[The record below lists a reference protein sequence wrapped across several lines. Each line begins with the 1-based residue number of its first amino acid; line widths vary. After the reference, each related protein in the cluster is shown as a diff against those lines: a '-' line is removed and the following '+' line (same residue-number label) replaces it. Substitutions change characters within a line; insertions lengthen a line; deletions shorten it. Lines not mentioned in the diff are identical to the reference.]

1 MYMFNR
7 RKVVRENE
15 DVFRFG
21 EDEDF
26 NCSAEGYP
34 PPSYY
39 WTRIDTGNRTSSGP
53 KMSIRQLTHGN
64 RLIRRTINGTYACT
78 AYNDLG
84 TIKTTVDLIVIYPP
98 NCTLAKMGE
107 QKKALVIRVFQFTK
121 ADYFLKKKLAS
132 ALAQ

>member
-1 MYMFNR
+1 MKRCKEDINVLHSTCFITCFYR

-26 NCSAEGYP
+26 NCNAEGYP

-39 WTRIDTGNRTSSGP
+39 WTRLDTGNRTSSGSQ
-53 KMSIRQLTHGN
+53 MSIRQLTHGN
-64 RLIRRTINGTYACT
+64 RLISRTINGTYACT

-107 QKKALVIRVFQFTK
+107 RKCVT
-121 ADYFLKKKLAS
+121 Y
-132 ALAQ
+132 